1 MPGARRAGGGGGE
14 VRIED
19 KVLDLLVTHAKRM
32 NVLCVMKGQLHVY
45 SKDEQSKANFASWT
59 KYVKGWCGDGA

>member
-1 MPGARRAGGGGGE
+1 MPGARGGGGE

-32 NVLCVMKGQLHVY
+32 NVLCVMKGGQLHVY